1 MGRMTLRHLLAA
13 MVVVGICLWLLVA
26 RATLG
31 SASVLSLPSQGTT
44 PARAAGSVATTA
56 DRRNEQ
62 RDADPRGSSSLW
74 TGDEDTVTREAAMG
88 ASVGNAT
95 TLASL
100 SASCPA
106 VLYTPTFVT
115 RIHSQFM
122 VVDCWHHRVVATN
135 GPLETPIEEW
145 FDMDAPSAHMHKP
158 LKIPHSVA
166 TDGHILVTESS
177 VGGSDGTDHSLLV
190 YIITATTPTL
200 TYRFHQEVVACDVKG
215 ARRPHRVV
223 YDSTSRAFFL
233 YLTSPPFLAKFKW
246 DAQQGQLVRVYC
258 QSLPFMKGMYARSI
272 VIQNGS
278 LYITAG
284 PGVVWQTAMQDN
296 GVVRGR
302 AYPIRSIGFT
312 KGKMND
318 LAWIDGWWY
327 ATSTV
332 PCAMVRFRSL
342 DAMHQHQKIH
352 GLLGLCKGFSRSTA
366 RCLGGTPYFVTK
378 VGDRIFVPYIFGC
391 SGVVSFAVDPVTQ
404 DIVDVVQHW
413 GSGWVEN
420 SRNLACRGKEW

>member
-1 MGRMTLRHLLAA
+1 MARPLFKGVVAALLAA
-13 MVVVGICLWLLVA
+13 ALAVWLLGA
-26 RATLG
+26 RATLNG
-31 SASVLSLPSQGTT
+31 TTFEAQQPPFRQSLPTSSG
-44 PARAAGSVATTA
+44 PRRPSVADVSA
-56 DRRNEQ
+56 ANL
-62 RDADPRGSSSLW
+62 SVSSLVEVR
-74 TGDEDTVTREAAMG
+74 DK
-88 ASVGNAT
+88 
-95 TLASL
+95 
-100 SASCPA
+100 CPP

-115 RIHSQFM
+115 RIHSQYM

-135 GPLETPIEEW
+135 GPLETPIGQW
-145 FDMDAPSAHMHKP
+145 FDVDAPSAHLHRT

-166 TDGHILVTESS
+166 TDGAILVTESS

-190 YIITATTPTL
+190 YRITSVTPSLAYT
-200 TYRFHQEVVACDVKG
+200 FHQEVGACDVRG

-223 YDSTSRAFFL
+223 YDEQTRAFYL
-233 YLTSPPFLAKFKW
+233 YLTSPPFLAKFVW
-246 DAQQGQLVRVYC
+246 DETKKQLVRVYC

-284 PGVVWQTAMQDN
+284 PGVIWQTTMEDR
-296 GVVRGR
+296 GIVRGR
-302 AYPIRSIGFT
+302 AYPVKSIGFT

-342 DAMHQHQKIH
+342 SAMHDHQKIH
-352 GLLGLCKGFSRSTA
+352 GLLGLCRSFSRNA
-366 RCLGGTPYFVTK
+366 ERCLGGTPYFVTK
-378 VGDRIFVPYIFGC
+378 VGTRIFVPYIFGC
-391 SGVVSFAVDPVTQ
+391 SGVVSFAVDTATQ

-413 GSGWVEN
+413 GGGWVE
-420 SRNLACRGKEW
+420 SSKDLACRGSEW